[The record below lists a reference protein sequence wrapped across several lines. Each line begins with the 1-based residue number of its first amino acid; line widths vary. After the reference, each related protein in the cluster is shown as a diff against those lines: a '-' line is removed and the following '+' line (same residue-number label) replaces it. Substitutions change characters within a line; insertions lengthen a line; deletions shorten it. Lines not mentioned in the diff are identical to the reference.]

1 MKKSIKEK
9 VLEIMALALEFNCS
23 EAGSDNTNKK
33 PAFFVDYAGHVNYL
47 TVKVYKN
54 GWGKDVESDMYEMLL
69 IHDRMY
75 EKKLDDIIE
84 YMKEVYKEWENKDE
98 VQSQM

>member
-23 EAGSDNTNKK
+23 EAESDNTNKK
-33 PAFFVDYAGHVNYL
+33 PAFFVDYTGHVNYL

-69 IHDRMY
+69 IHDRMD

-84 YMKEVYKEWENKDE
+84 YMKEVISEWENKDE

>member
-1 MKKSIKEK
+1 MKQKVIIQIKSP
-9 VLEIMALALEFNCS
+9 L
-23 EAGSDNTNKK
+23 
-33 PAFFVDYAGHVNYL
+33 FFVDYTGHVNYL
-47 TVKVYKN
+47 TVAVYKN
-54 GWGKDVESDMYEMLL
+54 GWGKDVESDMYEILL

>member
-9 VLEIMALALEFNCS
+9 VLEIMALALECNCS

-33 PAFFVDYAGHVNYL
+33 PVFFLDYAGHLNYL
-47 TVKVYKN
+47 TVAVYKN
-54 GWGKDVESDMYEMLL
+54 GWKTGVQADMFEALL
-69 IHDRMY
+69 IHDRMD

>member
-23 EAGSDNTNKK
+23 EAESDNINKK
-33 PAFFVDYAGHVNYL
+33 PKFLVGYAGHVNYL
-47 TVKVYKN
+47 TVAVYKN
-54 GWGKDVESDMYEMLL
+54 GWEKGIEPDMYEMLS

-84 YMKEVYKEWENKDE
+84 YMKAVISEWENKDE